1 MVKGLIK
8 HGALDAFPDVFF
20 SSPVLLEAELVL
32 PLGLSI
38 EMCLYKEGQL
48 LES

>member
-1 MVKGLIK
+1 VRGLIK

-20 SSPVLLEAELVL
+20 FSPVRMEAELVL

-38 EMCLYKEGQL
+38 ETCLHKGGQL